1 MNTLTDSQIRASFV
15 NASKGDAKRATLPDL
30 DAIDVS
36 TLDYLGWQDP
46 KKPLLHY
53 VALELDGDLAVLML
67 RGADKPPTRKM
78 MCAWCEDV
86 VDGIHAA
93 SFVAPL
99 AGAAGRRGN
108 TIGTSVCA
116 DFGCSR
122 NVRRLP
128 QAYELRTQDPAL
140 VAYHQEMRIEGLRER
155 STNFVRAVL
164 SRS

>member
-1 MNTLTDSQIRASFV
+1 MNTLTEARIRASFV
-15 NASKGDAKRATLPDL
+15 NASKGDATRATLPDL
-30 DAIDVS
+30 SAIDCS
-36 TLDYLGWQDP
+36 SLDYLGWQDP
-46 KKPLLHY
+46 RKPVLHY
-53 VALELDGDLAVLML
+53 VALELDGDLAVMML
-67 RGADKPPTRKM
+67 RGTGKPPARKM

-122 NVRRLP
+122 HVRRPP
-128 QAYELRTQDPAL
+128 QVHELRTEDPAL
-140 VAYHQEMRIEGLRER
+140 LAYYQEKRIEGLRER
-155 STNFVRAVL
+155 STNFVRAL
-164 SRS
+164 LARS